1 MKAFLG
7 ETVKDTDLDEEDG
20 GLAWLPLGPGWGSAC
35 WEDGAALL
43 SSPALLLPPP
53 PALLGTALPEAAAAI
68 SLTLLAADI
77 APNDRSW
84 KEEKFVFD

>member
-35 WEDGAALL
+35 SWEDDGAALL

-53 PALLGTALPEAAAAI
+53 PPALLGPALPEAAAAI

-77 APNDRSW
+77 APNDRS
-84 KEEKFVFD
+84 